1 MNGFMAVCK
10 RELKGYFA
18 TPVAYVFLV
27 IFLAA
32 AGYLPFKDKFF
43 DFRQADM
50 RLFFKWIPIL
60 YIFMV
65 PSVAMRLWAEERR
78 SGSIE
83 LLFTLP
89 ITVIQAVIGKFV
101 AAWLFLAIALALTFP
116 MPVTVCYLGDPDMGQ
131 IIAGYIGAFLMAGGY
146 LAVGCFFSALTKN
159 QVISFILSVVAC
171 SILYWIGLPSS
182 VSMLNGMLPS
192 GLVGAVVNLSFQN
205 HFESMQRG
213 VIQFGD
219 IGFFAV
225 MIACWIWACCVILE
239 ERKAA

>member
-1 MNGFMAVCK
+1 MNGFSSVCK

-32 AGYLPFKDKFF
+32 AGYLPFKDRFF

-50 RLFFKWIPIL
+50 RLFFKWLPVL
-60 YIFMV
+60 YVFMV

-89 ITVIQAVIGKFV
+89 ITVVQAVIGKFV
-101 AAWLFLAIALALTFP
+101 AAWVFLAIALFLTFP
-116 MPVTVCYLGDPDMGQ
+116 MPATVCYLGDPDVGQ
-131 IIAGYIGAFLMAGGY
+131 IVTGYIGALLMAGAY
-146 LAVGCFFSALTKN
+146 LAVGCFFSAVTKN

-171 SILYWIGLPSS
+171 AVLYFIGLPSS
-182 VSMLNGMLPS
+182 LDMLGNIVPH
-192 GLVGAVVNLSFQN
+192 GLLGAIEKLSFQN

-213 VIQFGD
+213 VIQLSD
-219 IGFFAV
+219 LGFFAV
-225 MIACWIWACCVILE
+225 VIAGWIWACCLILE

>member
-1 MNGFMAVCK
+1 MSGFTAVCK
-10 RELKGYFA
+10 REFKGYFA
-18 TPVAYVFLV
+18 TPVAYVFLI

-32 AGYLPFKDKFF
+32 AGYLPFKDRFF

-50 RLFFKWIPIL
+50 RLFFKWLPVL

-89 ITVIQAVIGKFV
+89 ITVWQAVLGKFL
-101 AAWLFLAIALALTFP
+101 AAWFFLAIALALTFP
-116 MPVTVCYLGDPDMGQ
+116 MPITVCYLGDPDMGQ
-131 IIAGYIGAFLMAGGY
+131 IITGYIGALLMAGAY
-146 LAVGCFFSALTKN
+146 LAVGCFFSALTRN

-171 SILYWIGLPSS
+171 SVLYSIGLPSS
-182 VSMLNGMLPS
+182 IDALNAIFPGQ
-192 GLVGAVVNLSFQN
+192 LVGAIEKLSFEN

-213 VIQFGD
+213 VIQLSD
-219 IGFFAV
+219 LGFFAIIISGWV
-225 MIACWIWACCVILE
+225 WACTLILE
-239 ERKAA
+239 ERKAQ

>member
-1 MNGFMAVCK
+1 MNGFSSVCK

-32 AGYLPFKDKFF
+32 AGYLPFKDRFF

-50 RLFFKWIPIL
+50 RLFFKWLPVL

-89 ITVIQAVIGKFV
+89 ITVVQAVIGKFI
-101 AAWLFLAIALALTFP
+101 AAWVFLAIALCLTFP
-116 MPVTVCYLGDPDMGQ
+116 MPITVGYLGDPDSGQ
-131 IIAGYIGAFLMAGGY
+131 IISGYLGAFLMAGAY

-171 SILYWIGLPSS
+171 AILYFIGLPSS
-182 VSMLNGMLPS
+182 IDMMNSFMPGF
-192 GLVGAVVNLSFQN
+192 LVTVIEKLSFQN

-213 VIQFGD
+213 VIQLGD
-219 IGFFAV
+219 IGFFLV
-225 MIACWIWACCVILE
+225 MIAGWIWSCCLILE